1 MRRTLGWVALVLGF
15 SLIALAPLQRFY
27 VAEQLIGV
35 PKNTYQK
42 STLEAT
48 GASYLDTETLQM
60 RTGATLVA
68 TNTTAGNAKA
78 STDDTTVLD
87 SFTVLEDLSNG
98 KKVEV
103 QVHKAALNRKTSQLT
118 NCCGAGIGS
127 QTGFDSTVRQSGL
140 GISWPIADVD
150 RKTYQFFDTT
160 TKRTWPMNY
169 EGEEKIQGLKTYK
182 FVMHVGPTPI
192 AKLDSFSGQLL
203 GLDPKKTYAVDRVYE
218 ANVSM
223 WVDPRTGSPVNREQ
237 QVTTTLR
244 TADGTGSMTAASFH
258 LKMTPDSQKALV
270 QKADDSATL
279 ISTLRTITPLA
290 SLLIG
295 AALAAA
301 GIVLVRRSRPET
313 STARV

>member
-42 STLEAT
+42 STLEAP
-48 GASYLDTETLQM
+48 GASYFDTETGQM

-78 STDDTTVLD
+78 STGDTTVLD
-87 SFTVLEDLSNG
+87 SFTVLEDLSIG

-103 QVHKAALNRKTSQLT
+103 QSHKAALNRKTSQLT

-127 QTGFDSTVRQSGL
+127 EAGFDSSVRQSGL
-140 GISWPIADVD
+140 GISWPIGDVEQ
-150 RKTYQFFDTT
+150 KTYQFFDTT
-160 TKRTWPMNY
+160 TKRTWPMNF
-169 EGEEKIQGLKTYK
+169 EGKEKIQGLDTYK

-192 AKLDSFSGQLL
+192 AKIDSFSGRLL
-203 GLDPKKTYAVDRVYE
+203 GLDAEQNYAVDRVYE
-218 ANVSM
+218 ANVSI
-223 WVDPRTGSPVNREQ
+223 WVDPRTGAPVNREQ

-244 TADGTGSMTAASFH
+244 TSDSTGSMTAASFH
-258 LKMTPDSQKALV
+258 LKMTADSQKALV
-270 QKADDSATL
+270 KKADESARL
-279 ISTLRTITPLA
+279 ISTLKTITPLA

-295 AALAAA
+295 VALLAA
-301 GIVLVRRSRPET
+301 GIVLVRRSRTET
-313 STARV
+313 SAAQA